1 MSRQGHLIKP
11 VTIIML
17 TWNGIEYTRECLRTL
32 KAHTPIGENCQVFVV
47 DNGSTDGTIEFLESL
62 DWITLF
68 KNGRN
73 LGYAGGNNVGI
84 RAAPPDNDLV
94 LLNNDLVFIQ
104 DDWLQGMQTVAYS
117 APDVGIV
124 GCRLL
129 MPNGLLLHAGTYMP
143 TDSFIGQQIGSN
155 EKEINQYNA
164 DREVEGVV
172 FACVYIKR
180 QVVDTVGELDEDY
193 FSRFEDTDYCLKAQQ
208 RGFKTMCAGGVTVIH
223 HENAAMKVNVS
234 DFDRTHGNSRRTFIR
249 KWKHHF
255 RRNFETTAFWH
266 CSPNIAAEWAT
277 FSRQLVLYLDDL
289 NVDIRLQRL
298 FNFDE
303 WDGRRD
309 YFKIALMRQRPRGG
323 RMPQIVFGP
332 AETFTE
338 RSGPYRIGY
347 TMVETDALSESAAR
361 CANQMD
367 EIWVTSEFSRR
378 AILNSDVQRP
388 VRVMPL
394 GIDPDYF
401 NPRIKAFRPTR
412 RYTFLT
418 LAGQERWPVE
428 ALIRAYSEVFSAQDD
443 VFLLIWVIESRID
456 LQKRIAALASPEN
469 EPPVGLV
476 YARRLPGYQW
486 GAFYRSADCF
496 VLPTRGEGWGMPM
509 LQAMACGL
517 PVIATDWGGHTDY
530 MTANISY
537 PLRVEKLVPASRGAG
552 QWAEPDSAHLREL
565 LRYVYEHRQE
575 AQQRGLAAS
584 AAVLA
589 HWTWRNAAQR
599 IKNRLLEIRV

>member
-32 KAHTPIGENCQVFVV
+32 KAHTPIGEKCQLFVV

-84 RAAPPDNDLV
+84 RAASPESDLV
-94 LLNNDLVFIQ
+94 LINNDLVFIQ
-104 DDWLQGMQTVAYS
+104 DDWLQELQAVAYS

-172 FACVYIKR
+172 FACVYIR
-180 QVVDTVGELDEDY
+180 RETLAEVGLLDEAY
-193 FSRFEDTDYCLKAQQ
+193 SSYFEDTDYCLKASKQGY
-208 RGFKTMCAGGVTVIH
+208 RTLCAGGVTIIH
-223 HENAAMKVNVS
+223 HENASHKVNVF
-234 DFDRTHGNSRRTFIR
+234 DFSSTRATSRQTFIR
-249 KWKHHF
+249 KWKTHF
-255 RRNFETTAFWH
+255 RRDLETTVFWH
-266 CSPNIAAEWAT
+266 CSPNIAAEWAA

-298 FNFDE
+298 FDFDE

-347 TMVETDALSESAAR
+347 TMIETDALPESSVR

-367 EIWVTSEFSRR
+367 EIWVTSEFSRQ
-378 AILNSDVQRP
+378 ALLNSGVQRP
-388 VRVMPL
+388 VRIMPL

-401 NPRIKAFRPTR
+401 NPRIRTFRPTR
-412 RYTFLT
+412 RYTFLS

-428 ALIRAYSEVFSAQDD
+428 IVLRAYHEAFSAQDE
-443 VFLLIWVIESRID
+443 VFLLICVTEPGTD
-456 LQKRIAALASPEN
+456 LQRMITATGLPEDG
-469 EPPVGLV
+469 PPVSLV
-476 YARRLPGYQW
+476 SVRRLPGYQW
-486 GAFYRSADCF
+486 GALYRSTDCF
-496 VLPTRGEGWGMPM
+496 VLPTRGEGWGMPI
-509 LQAMACGL
+509 LQAMACRL
-517 PVIATDWGGHTDY
+517 PVIATGWGGHTDY
-530 MTANISY
+530 MTADISY
-537 PLRVEKLVPASRGAG
+537 PLRVANLVPTPSGSG
-552 QWAEPDSAHLREL
+552 HWAEPDSDHLREL
-565 LRYVYEHRQE
+565 LRHVYEHRQE

-584 AAVLA
+584 ETVLA
-589 HWTWRNAAQR
+589 RWTWRHAAQR
-599 IKNRLLEIRV
+599 IKKRLLEIGA